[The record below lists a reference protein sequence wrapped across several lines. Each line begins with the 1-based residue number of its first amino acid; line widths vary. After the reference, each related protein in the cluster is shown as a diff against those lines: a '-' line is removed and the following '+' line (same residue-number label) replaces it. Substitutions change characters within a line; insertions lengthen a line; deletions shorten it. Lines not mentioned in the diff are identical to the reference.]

1 MRPLFATEL
10 PRENQGMDR
19 KAALFEKITAA
30 ISGHFDIPR
39 EQIRAETRLADL
51 DLDSVALVELALV
64 LEDELGIAADL
75 DVTMED
81 NVGGIAARL
90 SAAHAARS

>member
-1 MRPLFATEL
+1 
-10 PRENQGMDR
+10 MDR
-19 KAALFEKITAA
+19 KAALFEKIATA

-39 EQIRAETRLADL
+39 DQIKAETRLADL

-81 NVGGIAARL
+81 HIGGIVTRLAAANAV
-90 SAAHAARS
+90 S